1 MKTAVLM
8 ALLAAVCCIIVPIYG
23 QERSTKSA
31 ADEQNAESIATQT
44 SASVGHDA
52 AQAEGNKAEKDSPC
66 YFSRLFSPENLPNI
80 GLFIAGVAGI
90 FIAISTLK
98 SIKKQAE
105 LMQGQLIAMQRP
117 KIEVKHVF
125 LIPKTID
132 EQGIATIQNHEW
144 QIGCVIANT
153 GGGKARIIES
163 DLTIKRLG
171 VGNFDELLPP
181 MPHYEGQHS
190 FGQFLIEPGERQEKS
205 VLLDDPTETR
215 YLYALHKDAEVG
227 RVTATSPVACF
238 GFIYYRDDSG
248 VGRRTGF
255 LTQWNPSDCTF
266 TGGKNAGY
274 AYTD

>member
-1 MKTAVLM
+1 MKVAVLM
-8 ALLAAVCCIIVPIYG
+8 ALLAAVCFIMVPIFG
-23 QERSTKSA
+23 QERSTKPN
-31 ADEQNAESIATQT
+31 ADEQSAENIATQT

-52 AQAEGNKAEKDSPC
+52 AQAEGNKAEKGSPR
-66 YFSRLFSPENLPNI
+66 YFSRLFSPENLPNV
-80 GLFIAGVAGI
+80 GLFIAGLAGI

-105 LMQGQLIAMQRP
+105 LMEGQLIAMQRP
-117 KIEVKHVF
+117 RIEVKHVF
-125 LIPKTID
+125 LIPSTTVR
-132 EQGIATIQNHEW
+132 QGIATIQNHEW

-153 GGGKARIIES
+153 GGSKARITES
-163 DLTIKRLG
+163 NLTIKRLG
-171 VGNFDELLPP
+171 VGSFDGLLPP
-181 MPHYEGQHS
+181 MPLYEGQHL
-190 FGQFLIEPGERQEKS
+190 FGQFVIESGERQEKS
-205 VLLDDPTETR
+205 VLLDDPAETR
-215 YLYALHKDAEVG
+215 YLYALHEDAEAG

-266 TGGKNAGY
+266 TGRENSSY